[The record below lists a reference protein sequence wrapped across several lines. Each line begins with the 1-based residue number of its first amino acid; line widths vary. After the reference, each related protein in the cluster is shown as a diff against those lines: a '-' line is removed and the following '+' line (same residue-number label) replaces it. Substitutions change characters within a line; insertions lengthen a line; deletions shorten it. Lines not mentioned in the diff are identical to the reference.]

1 MDRGGDDIVHLVN
14 MDEKEI
20 EVFKQVGPIVSDVNE
35 LLKRVKRLDQ
45 IDASGGKEILFIIII
60 IIIINE

>member
-60 IIIINE
+60 NE

>member
-1 MDRGGDDIVHLVN
+1 

-20 EVFKQVGPIVSDVNE
+20 DVFKQVGPIVNDVNE

-45 IDASGGKEILFIIII
+45 QIETSDSNWNKQKEIFELIY
-60 IIIINE
+60 

>member
-1 MDRGGDDIVHLVN
+1 

-20 EVFKQVGPIVSDVNE
+20 DVFKQVGPIVNDVNE

-45 IDASGGKEILFIIII
+45 QIDASES
-60 IIIINE
+60 N

>member
-1 MDRGGDDIVHLVN
+1 

-20 EVFKQVGPIVSDVNE
+20 EVFKQVGPIVDDVNE

-45 IDASGGKEILFIIII
+45 QMDTS
-60 IIIINE
+60 NSS